1 MALVLL
7 RPLRLVTLIAVM
19 QQAVGNAIR
28 GRVVMYTVAGADLRG
43 AIAQMREER
52 QRSGGQPPPA

>member
-19 QQAVGNAIR
+19 QRAVGNAIR

-43 AIAQMREER
+43 ANRTDA
-52 QRSGGQPPPA
+52 